1 MMDMNAIRIREA
13 ADELLLDHARGAA
26 SAPVDLLVA
35 THVALNPAA
44 RRRHRCLE
52 AVGGAMLDTIEPVA
66 TAPDALDRLFAR
78 IDAGHAA
85 EPARAMPA
93 GEERFPAAL
102 RARMPGGVDALPW
115 RQVTRGVH
123 EAALGVEDGPQKAS
137 LLRIA
142 AGRAIPRHTHRGDEM
157 TLVLE
162 GDFTDEH
169 GRYARGD
176 LALADGSI
184 EHQPV
189 AGTGGDC
196 LCLVVTSAPIH
207 LTGRLLRLLN
217 PFLPR

>member
-1 MMDMNAIRIREA
+1 MNAIQAREA
-13 ADELLLDHARGAA
+13 ADEILLDHARGAA
-26 SAPVDLLVA
+26 SAPVRLIVEA
-35 THVALNPAA
+35 HVALDPAA

-52 AVGGAMLDTIEPVA
+52 AVGGAMLETIEPVA
-66 TAPDALDRLFAR
+66 TATDALDRLFAR
-78 IDAGHAA
+78 IDAGHGAEAA
-85 EPARAMPA
+85 ATRD
-93 GEERFPAAL
+93 GSGRFPAVLSAH
-102 RARMPGGVDALPW
+102 MPGGIDALPW

-123 EAALGVEDGPQKAS
+123 EAELGVDDGPQKAS

-162 GDFTDEH
+162 GDFSDEH

-176 LALADGSI
+176 FAVADGSI

-189 AGTGGDC
+189 AGAGGDC
-196 LCLVVTSAPIH
+196 ICLVVNSAPIR
-207 LTGRLLRLLN
+207 LTGKLLRLLN

>member
-1 MMDMNAIRIREA
+1 MTKMNAIQIREA
-13 ADELLLDHARGAA
+13 ADEILLDHARGAA
-26 SAPVDLLVA
+26 SAPVQLIVEA
-35 THVALNPAA
+35 HVALNPAA

-66 TAPDALDRLFAR
+66 TAPGALDRLFAR
-78 IDAGHAA
+78 IDAGHGA
-85 EPARAMPA
+85 EPAGTAPA
-93 GEERFPAAL
+93 GEDRFPAAL
-102 RARMPGGVDALPW
+102 RAHMPGGIEALPW

-123 EAALGVEDGPQKAS
+123 EAALGVEDGPRKAS

-162 GDFTDEH
+162 GDFSDEH

-176 LALADGSI
+176 LAVADGSI

-189 AGTGGDC
+189 AGAAGDC
-196 LCLVVTSAPIH
+196 LCLVVTSAPIR

>member
-1 MMDMNAIRIREA
+1 MTKMNAIRIREA
-13 ADELLLDHARGAA
+13 SDEVLLDHARGAA

-35 THVALNPAA
+35 THVALNPGA

-66 TAPDALDRLFAR
+66 TAPDALDRIFAR
-78 IDAGHAA
+78 IDAGHGEAA
-85 EPARAMPA
+85 APARDEA
-93 GEERFPAAL
+93 GRFPAAL
-102 RARMPGGVDALPW
+102 RARMPGGIDALPW
-115 RQVTRGVH
+115 RQVARGVH
-123 EAALGVEDGPQKAS
+123 EAPLGVEHGPQKAS

-142 AGRAIPRHTHRGDEM
+142 AGRAIPRHTHRADEM

-162 GDFTDEH
+162 GEFSDEH

-176 LALADGSI
+176 LAVADGSI

-189 AGTGGDC
+189 AGMEADC
-196 LCLVVTSAPIH
+196 LCLVVTSAPIR
-207 LTGRLLRLLN
+207 LTGKLLRLLN

>member
-1 MMDMNAIRIREA
+1 MNAIRIREA
-13 ADELLLDHARGAA
+13 ADEILLDHARGAA
-26 SAPVDLLVA
+26 SAPVGLLVA

-52 AVGGAMLDTIEPVA
+52 AVGGAMLDTIDPVA
-66 TAPDALDRLFAR
+66 TAPGALDRIFAR
-78 IDAGHAA
+78 IDAGHGA
-85 EPARAMPA
+85 EAPA
-93 GEERFPAAL
+93 GREEEDHRFPAAL
-102 RARMPGGVDALPW
+102 RARMPGGIDALAW

-123 EAALGVEDGPQKAS
+123 EAPLGVEDGPQKAS

-162 GDFTDEH
+162 GDFADEH

-176 LALADGSI
+176 LAVADDSV

-196 LCLVVTSAPIH
+196 LCLVVTSAPIR
-207 LTGRLLRLLN
+207 LTGKLLRLLN

>member
-102 RARMPGGVDALPW
+102 RARMPGGLEARRYGCARDGA
-115 RQVTRGVH
+115 RQHRRG
-123 EAALGVEDGPQKAS
+123 
-137 LLRIA
+137 
-142 AGRAIPRHTHRGDEM
+142 AGRAQTQHSTNAQQ
-157 TLVLE
+157 
-162 GDFTDEH
+162 
-169 GRYARGD
+169 AR
-176 LALADGSI
+176 AL
-184 EHQPV
+184 
-189 AGTGGDC
+189 
-196 LCLVVTSAPIH
+196 SA
-207 LTGRLLRLLN
+207 TTQRSDA
-217 PFLPR
+217 

>member
-1 MMDMNAIRIREA
+1 MNAIQIREA
-13 ADELLLDHARGAA
+13 ADEILLDHARGAA
-26 SAPVDLLVA
+26 SAPVQLIVE

-66 TAPDALDRLFAR
+66 TAPGALDRLFAR
-78 IDAGHAA
+78 IDAGHGTEAPAA
-85 EPARAMPA
+85 RDDA
-93 GEERFPAAL
+93 GRFPAVL
-102 RARMPGGVDALPW
+102 RAHMPGGIDALAW
-115 RQVTRGVH
+115 RQVARGVH
-123 EAALGVEDGPQKAS
+123 EAALGVEDGPRKAS

-176 LALADGSI
+176 LAVADGSV

-196 LCLVVTSAPIH
+196 LCLVVTSAPIR
-207 LTGRLLRLLN
+207 LTGKLLRLLN